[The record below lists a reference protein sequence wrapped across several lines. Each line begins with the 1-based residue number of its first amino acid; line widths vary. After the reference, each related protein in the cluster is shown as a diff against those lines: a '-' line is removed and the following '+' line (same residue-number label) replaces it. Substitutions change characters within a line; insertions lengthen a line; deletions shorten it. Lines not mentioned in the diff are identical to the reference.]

1 MQNVKELC
9 NSIGGIFMNTYY
21 KWIIVLVA
29 TLSQTAATFVTYG
42 MGPIA
47 TFYQI
52 EWNLSSLQ
60 TGFIVSAVNLGP
72 IFSMILF
79 GYLMDKKGEK
89 QIIGWGSILL
99 GLSALLLMLVNNY
112 AVLLFLLL
120 VVGVWYGSAQTG
132 GSTAIVKWFPDK
144 HRGLAIGIRQTGI
157 PIGGALASV
166 ILTYMYH
173 HYSLTSVHLVQGLVA
188 IAGGLLFLLIY
199 QEPKKRVAVAATS
212 VTFKEKLSAIKN
224 NKDLYPIYIV
234 GIVMMTLQ
242 MILVAHFMS
251 YLHQEGG
258 YSLTEA
264 GKYLSLVL
272 IGGMVG
278 RVAIAWISD
287 QFFVQKREHLLI
299 IVMASA
305 VILTIILPLLLHAKM
320 LMLLFCFLL
329 GFVTLGW
336 YSLFIACVT
345 EQSNPHYVGLTVSA
359 ALTLNQLFIV
369 IAPSLYGLMV
379 TTFSSYQVALNIVAI
394 VVALGAMNLYRVTKN
409 TKISPKTL

>member
-1 MQNVKELC
+1 
-9 NSIGGIFMNTYY
+9 MNTYY

-60 TGFIVSAVNLGP
+60 TGFIVSAVNIGP
-72 IFSMILF
+72 IFSMMMF

-99 GLSALLLMLVNNY
+99 GFSALLLMLVNNY

-120 VVGVWYGSAQTG
+120 IVGVWYGSAQTG

-166 ILTYMYH
+166 ILTYLYH

-199 QEPKKRVAVAATS
+199 QEPKKRVEVAATS
-212 VTFKEKLSAIKN
+212 ITFKEKLEAIKN

-251 YLHQEGG
+251 YLHEEGG
-258 YSLTEA
+258 YSLTAA
-264 GKYLSLVL
+264 GQYLSLVL
-272 IGGMVG
+272 LGGMIG

-287 QFFVQKREHLLI
+287 QFFAQKREYLLM
-299 IVMASA
+299 IVMAST
-305 VILTIILPLLLHAKM
+305 VILTVILPLMLHAKM
-320 LMLLFCFLL
+320 LMLLCCFLL
-329 GFVTLGW
+329 GFVALGW

-345 EQSNPHYVGLTVSA
+345 EQSHPHYVGLTVSA
-359 ALTLNQLFIV
+359 ALTLNQFFIV

-379 TTFSSYQVALNIVAI
+379 TTFSSYQVALDIVAL
-394 VVALGAMNLYRVTKN
+394 VVALGAMNLYRTTKN
-409 TKISPKTL
+409 MKSSKTADQIQ

>member
-1 MQNVKELC
+1 
-9 NSIGGIFMNTYY
+9 MNTYY

-47 TFYQI
+47 TFYQT
-52 EWNLSSLQ
+52 EWNLSSFQ
-60 TGFIVSAVNLGP
+60 AGFIVSAVNIGP
-72 IFSMILF
+72 LFSMIVF
-79 GYLMDKKGEK
+79 GYFMDKKGEK

-99 GLSALLLMLVNNY
+99 GFSALLLMLANNY
-112 AVLLFLLL
+112 TVLLFLLI
-120 VVGVWYGSAQTG
+120 VVGIWYGSAQTG
-132 GSTAIVKWFPDK
+132 GSAAIVKWFPDK

-173 HYSLTSVHLVQGLVA
+173 HYNLTSVHLVQGLVA
-188 IAGGLLFLLIY
+188 IAGGLIFLLIY
-199 QEPKKRVAVAATS
+199 QEPKNHIATAAAS
-212 VTFKEKLSAIKN
+212 VTFKEKMSAIKN

-251 YLHQEGG
+251 YLHQEGN

-264 GKYLSLVL
+264 GQYLSLVL
-272 IGGMVG
+272 LGGMIG

-287 QFFVQKREHLLI
+287 QFFAQKREHLLI
-299 IVMASA
+299 MVMASA
-305 VILTIILPLLLHAKM
+305 VIFTVLLPFILQEKN
-320 LMLLFCFLL
+320 LMPLFCFVL
-329 GFVTLGW
+329 GFVALGW
-336 YSLFIACVT
+336 YSLYIACVT
-345 EQSNPHYVGLTVSA
+345 ERSNPHYVGLTVSA

-369 IAPSLYGLMV
+369 IAPSLFGLMV
-379 TTFSSYQVALNIVAI
+379 TVFSSYQLALDIVAI
-394 VVALGAMNLYRVTKN
+394 FIALGAVNLYRSLKRLEFN
-409 TKISPKTL
+409 NRRNAI

>member
-1 MQNVKELC
+1 MNQC
-9 NSIGGIFMNTYY
+9 IGIGGIFMNTYY

-60 TGFIVSAVNLGP
+60 TGFIVSAVNIGP

-99 GLSALLLMLVNNY
+99 GFSALLLMLVNDY
-112 AVLLFLLL
+112 TVLLILLL
-120 VVGVWYGSAQTG
+120 VVGIWYGSAQTG

-173 HYSLTSVHLVQGLVA
+173 HFSLSSVHLVQGLVA

-199 QEPKKRVAVAATS
+199 QEPKNRVTVAATS
-212 VTFKEKLSAIKN
+212 VTLKEKLNAIKN
-224 NKDLYPIYIV
+224 NKNLYPIYIV

-264 GKYLSLVL
+264 GQYLSLVL

-287 QFFVQKREHLLI
+287 QFFAQKREHLLMM
-299 IVMASA
+299 VMAGA
-305 VILTIILPLLLHAKM
+305 VILTVILPLMLHVEI
-320 LMLLFCFLL
+320 LMLLFCFVL
-329 GFVTLGW
+329 GFVALGW

-345 EQSNPHYVGLTVSA
+345 EQSNPNYVGLTVSA

-369 IAPSLYGLMV
+369 IAPTLFGFMV
-379 TTFSSYQVALNIVAI
+379 TIFSSYQLAMDIVAI
-394 VVALGAMNLYRVTKN
+394 FVALGAVNLYRSIKR
-409 TKISPKTL
+409 

>member
-1 MQNVKELC
+1 
-9 NSIGGIFMNTYY
+9 MNTYY

-60 TGFIVSAVNLGP
+60 TGFIVSAVNIGP
-72 IFSMILF
+72 IFSMIVF
-79 GYLMDKKGEK
+79 GYFMDKKGEK

-112 AVLLFLLL
+112 TVLLFLL
-120 VVGVWYGSAQTG
+120 VIVGIWYGSAQTG
-132 GSTAIVKWFPDK
+132 GSTAIVKWFPGK

-173 HYSLTSVHLVQGLVA
+173 HYNLTSVHLVQGLVA
-188 IAGGLLFLLIY
+188 IAGGLIFLLIY
-199 QEPKKRVAVAATS
+199 QEPKNHIAAAASS
-212 VTFKEKLSAIKN
+212 VTFKEKMSAIKN
-224 NKDLYPIYIV
+224 NKELYPIYIV

-264 GKYLSLVL
+264 GQYLSLVL
-272 IGGMVG
+272 LGGMIG

-287 QFFVQKREHLLI
+287 QFFAQKREHLLI
-299 IVMASA
+299 MVMASA
-305 VILTIILPLLLHAKM
+305 VILTVLLPFILQAKI

-329 GFVTLGW
+329 GFVALGW

-345 EQSNPHYVGLTVSA
+345 ERSNPHYVALTVSA

-369 IAPSLYGLMV
+369 IAPSLFGFMV
-379 TTFSSYQVALNIVAI
+379 TVFSSYQLAMEI
-394 VVALGAMNLYRVTKN
+394 VVIFIALGAVNLFRSLKR
-409 TKISPKTL
+409 

>member
-1 MQNVKELC
+1 M
-9 NSIGGIFMNTYY
+9 GGIFMNTYY
-21 KWIIVLVA
+21 KWVIVLVA

-60 TGFIVSAVNLGP
+60 TGFIVSAVNIGP
-72 IFSMILF
+72 IFSMMMF

-112 AVLLFLLL
+112 MVLLFLLL
-120 VVGVWYGSAQTG
+120 IVGVWYGSAQTG

-166 ILTYMYH
+166 ILTYIYH
-173 HYSLTSVHLVQGLVA
+173 HYSLSFVHLVQGFVA

-212 VTFKEKLSAIKN
+212 VTFKEKLTAIKN

-258 YSLTEA
+258 YTLTEA
-264 GKYLSLVL
+264 GQYLSLVL
-272 IGGMVG
+272 IGGMIG

-287 QFFVQKREHLLI
+287 QFFAQKREYLLI
-299 IVMASA
+299 IVMVSA
-305 VILTIILPLLLHAKM
+305 VILTVILPFMLHAKI
-320 LMLLFCFLL
+320 LMLVCCFLL
-329 GFVTLGW
+329 GFVALGW

-345 EQSNPHYVGLTVSA
+345 EQSNPQYVGLTVSA
-359 ALTLNQLFIV
+359 ALTLNQFFIV
-369 IAPSLYGLMV
+369 IAPSLFGFMV
-379 TTFSSYQVALNIVAI
+379 TFFSSYQLAMDIVAI
-394 VVALGAMNLYRVTKN
+394 VVALGAINLHRATKN
-409 TKISPKTL
+409 TKISPEVL

>member
-1 MQNVKELC
+1 M
-9 NSIGGIFMNTYY
+9 NSYY

-47 TFYQI
+47 AFYQI
-52 EWNLSSLQ
+52 EWGLSSFQ
-60 TGFIVSAVNLGP
+60 TGFIVSAVNIGP

-79 GYLMDKKGEK
+79 GYLMDKRGEK

-99 GLSALLLMLVNNY
+99 GFSALLLMLVNNY

-120 VVGVWYGSAQTG
+120 IVGVWYGSAQTG

-157 PIGGALASV
+157 PIGGALASA
-166 ILTYMYH
+166 ILTYMYYH
-173 HYSLTSVHLVQGLVA
+173 HSLTSVHLVQGIVA
-188 IAGGLLFLLIY
+188 IAGGLIFLLIY
-199 QEPKKRVAVAATS
+199 QEPKNRVAVAATS
-212 VTFKEKLSAIKN
+212 VTFKEKLEAIKN

-258 YSLTEA
+258 YSLTVA
-264 GKYLSLVL
+264 GQYLSLVL
-272 IGGMVG
+272 IGGMIG

-287 QFFVQKREHLLI
+287 QFFAQKREFLLM

-305 VILTIILPLLLHAKM
+305 VILIVLLPLMLHTKM
-320 LMLLFCFLL
+320 LMLLGCFLL
-329 GFVTLGW
+329 GFVALGW

-359 ALTLNQLFIV
+359 ALTLNQFFIV
-369 IAPSLYGLMV
+369 IAPSLFGFIV
-379 TTFSSYQVALNIVAI
+379 TFFSSYQLALDIVAI
-394 VVALGAMNLYRVTKN
+394 FVALGAMNLYRVTQN
-409 TKISPKTL
+409 TKISSKPL

>member
-1 MQNVKELC
+1 MNQC
-9 NSIGGIFMNTYY
+9 IGIGGIFMNTYY

-60 TGFIVSAVNLGP
+60 TGFIVSAVNIGP

-79 GYLMDKKGEK
+79 GYLMDKKGKK

-99 GLSALLLMLVNNY
+99 GFSALLLMLVNDY
-112 AVLLFLLL
+112 TVLLILLL
-120 VVGVWYGSAQTG
+120 VVGIWYGSAQTG

-173 HYSLTSVHLVQGLVA
+173 HFSLSSVHLVQGLVA

-199 QEPKKRVAVAATS
+199 QEPKNRVTVAATS
-212 VTFKEKLSAIKN
+212 VTLKEKLNAIKN
-224 NKDLYPIYIV
+224 NKNLYPIYIV

-264 GKYLSLVL
+264 GQYLSLVL

-287 QFFVQKREHLLI
+287 QFFAQKREHLLMM
-299 IVMASA
+299 VMAGA
-305 VILTIILPLLLHAKM
+305 VILTVILPLMLHVEI
-320 LMLLFCFLL
+320 LMLLFCFVL
-329 GFVTLGW
+329 GFVALGW

-345 EQSNPHYVGLTVSA
+345 EQSNPNYVGLTVSA

-369 IAPSLYGLMV
+369 IAPTLFGFMV
-379 TTFSSYQVALNIVAI
+379 TIFSSYQLAMDIVAI
-394 VVALGAMNLYRVTKN
+394 FVALGAVNLYRSIKR
-409 TKISPKTL
+409 

>member
-1 MQNVKELC
+1 
-9 NSIGGIFMNTYY
+9 MNTYY

-60 TGFIVSAVNLGP
+60 TGFIVSAVNIGP

-99 GLSALLLMLVNNY
+99 GFSALLLMLVNDY
-112 AVLLFLLL
+112 TVLLILLL
-120 VVGVWYGSAQTG
+120 VVGIWYGSAQTG

-173 HYSLTSVHLVQGLVA
+173 HFSLSSVHLVQGLVA

-199 QEPKKRVAVAATS
+199 QEPKNRVTVAATS
-212 VTFKEKLSAIKN
+212 VTLKEKLNAIKN
-224 NKDLYPIYIV
+224 NKNLYPIYIV

-264 GKYLSLVL
+264 GQYLSLVL

-287 QFFVQKREHLLI
+287 QFFAQKREHLLMM
-299 IVMASA
+299 VMAGA
-305 VILTIILPLLLHAKM
+305 VILTVILPLMLHVEI
-320 LMLLFCFLL
+320 LMLLFCFVL
-329 GFVTLGW
+329 GFVALGW

-345 EQSNPHYVGLTVSA
+345 EQSNPNYVGLTVSA

-369 IAPSLYGLMV
+369 IAPTLFGFMV
-379 TTFSSYQVALNIVAI
+379 TIFSSYQLAMDIVAI
-394 VVALGAMNLYRVTKN
+394 FVALGAVNLYRSIKR
-409 TKISPKTL
+409 

>member
-1 MQNVKELC
+1 
-9 NSIGGIFMNTYY
+9 MNTYY
-21 KWIIVLVA
+21 KWIIVVVA

-47 TFYQI
+47 TFYQT
-52 EWNLSSLQ
+52 EWNLSSFQ
-60 TGFIVSAVNLGP
+60 AGFIVSAVNIGP
-72 IFSMILF
+72 IFSMIVF

-99 GLSALLLMLVNNY
+99 GFSALLLMLANSY
-112 AVLLFLLL
+112 TVLIILL
-120 VVGVWYGSAQTG
+120 VVVGIWYGSAQTG

-173 HYSLTSVHLVQGLVA
+173 HYNLTSVHLVQGLVA
-188 IAGGLLFLLIY
+188 IAGGLIFLLIY
-199 QEPKKRVAVAATS
+199 QEPKNHIAAVASS
-212 VTFKEKLSAIKN
+212 VTFKEKMSAIKN
-224 NKDLYPIYIV
+224 NKELYPIYIV

-251 YLHQEGG
+251 YLHQEGD

-264 GKYLSLVL
+264 GQYLSLVL
-272 IGGMVG
+272 LGGMIG

-287 QFFVQKREHLLI
+287 QFFAQKREHLLI
-299 IVMASA
+299 MVMASA
-305 VILTIILPLLLHAKM
+305 VIFTVLLPFILQEKI

-329 GFVTLGW
+329 GFVALGW
-336 YSLFIACVT
+336 YSLYIACVT
-345 EQSNPHYVGLTVSA
+345 ERSNPHYVALTVSA

-369 IAPSLYGLMV
+369 IAPSLFGFMV
-379 TTFSSYQVALNIVAI
+379 TVFSSYQLAMDIVAI
-394 VVALGAMNLYRVTKN
+394 FIALGAVNLFRSLKR
-409 TKISPKTL
+409 

>member
-1 MQNVKELC
+1 
-9 NSIGGIFMNTYY
+9 MNTYY

-47 TFYQI
+47 TFYQT
-52 EWNLSSLQ
+52 EWNLSSFQ
-60 TGFIVSAVNLGP
+60 AGFIVSAVNIGP
-72 IFSMILF
+72 IFSMIVF

-99 GLSALLLMLVNNY
+99 GFSALLLMLANSY
-112 AVLLFLLL
+112 TVLIILL
-120 VVGVWYGSAQTG
+120 VVVGIWYGSAQTG

-173 HYSLTSVHLVQGLVA
+173 HYNLTSVHLVQGLVA
-188 IAGGLLFLLIY
+188 IAGGLIFLLIY
-199 QEPKKRVAVAATS
+199 QEPKNHIAAVASS

-224 NKDLYPIYIV
+224 NKELYPIYIV

-251 YLHQEGG
+251 YLHQEGD

-264 GKYLSLVL
+264 GQYLSLVL
-272 IGGMVG
+272 LGGMIG

-287 QFFVQKREHLLI
+287 QFFAQKREHLLI
-299 IVMASA
+299 MVMASA
-305 VILTIILPLLLHAKM
+305 VIFTVLLPFILQEKI

-329 GFVTLGW
+329 GFVALGW
-336 YSLFIACVT
+336 YSLYIACVT
-345 EQSNPHYVGLTVSA
+345 ERSNPHYVALTVSA

-369 IAPSLYGLMV
+369 IAPSLFGFMV
-379 TTFSSYQVALNIVAI
+379 TVFSSYQLAMDIVAI
-394 VVALGAMNLYRVTKN
+394 FIALGAVNLFRSLKR
-409 TKISPKTL
+409 

>member
-1 MQNVKELC
+1 
-9 NSIGGIFMNTYY
+9 MNTYY

-47 TFYQI
+47 TFYQT
-52 EWNLSSLQ
+52 EWNLSSFQ
-60 TGFIVSAVNLGP
+60 AGFIVSAVNIGP
-72 IFSMILF
+72 IFSMIVF

-99 GLSALLLMLVNNY
+99 GFSALLLMLANSY
-112 AVLLFLLL
+112 TVLIILL
-120 VVGVWYGSAQTG
+120 VVVGIWYGSAQTG

-173 HYSLTSVHLVQGLVA
+173 HYNLTSVHLVQGLVA
-188 IAGGLLFLLIY
+188 IAGGLIFLLIY
-199 QEPKKRVAVAATS
+199 QEPKNHIAAVASS
-212 VTFKEKLSAIKN
+212 VTFKEKMSAIKN
-224 NKDLYPIYIV
+224 NKELYPIYIV

-251 YLHQEGG
+251 YLHQEGD

-264 GKYLSLVL
+264 GQYLSLVL
-272 IGGMVG
+272 LGGMIG

-287 QFFVQKREHLLI
+287 QFFAQKREHLLI
-299 IVMASA
+299 MVMASA
-305 VILTIILPLLLHAKM
+305 VIFTVLLPFILQEKI

-329 GFVTLGW
+329 GFVALGW
-336 YSLFIACVT
+336 YSLYIACVT
-345 EQSNPHYVGLTVSA
+345 ERSNPHYVALTVSA

-369 IAPSLYGLMV
+369 IAPSLFGFMV
-379 TTFSSYQVALNIVAI
+379 TVFSSYQLAMDIVAI
-394 VVALGAMNLYRVTKN
+394 FIALGAVNLFRSLKR
-409 TKISPKTL
+409 

>member
-1 MQNVKELC
+1 
-9 NSIGGIFMNTYY
+9 MNTYY

-47 TFYQI
+47 TFYQT
-52 EWNLSSLQ
+52 EWNLSSFQ
-60 TGFIVSAVNLGP
+60 AGFIVSAVNIGP
-72 IFSMILF
+72 IFSMIVF

-99 GLSALLLMLVNNY
+99 GFSALLLMLANSY
-112 AVLLFLLL
+112 TVLIILL
-120 VVGVWYGSAQTG
+120 VVVGIWYGSAQTG

-173 HYSLTSVHLVQGLVA
+173 HYNLTSVHLVQGLVA
-188 IAGGLLFLLIY
+188 IAGGLIFLLIY
-199 QEPKKRVAVAATS
+199 QEPKNHIAAVASS
-212 VTFKEKLSAIKN
+212 VTFKEKMSAIKN
-224 NKDLYPIYIV
+224 NKELYPIYIV

-251 YLHQEGG
+251 YLHQEGD

-264 GKYLSLVL
+264 GQYLSLVL
-272 IGGMVG
+272 LGGMIG

-287 QFFVQKREHLLI
+287 QFFAQKREHLLI
-299 IVMASA
+299 MVMASA
-305 VILTIILPLLLHAKM
+305 VILTVLLPFILQEKI

-329 GFVTLGW
+329 GFVALGW
-336 YSLFIACVT
+336 YSLYIACVT
-345 EQSNPHYVGLTVSA
+345 ERSNPHYVALTVSA

-369 IAPSLYGLMV
+369 IAPSLFGFMV
-379 TTFSSYQVALNIVAI
+379 TVFSSYQLAMDIVAI
-394 VVALGAMNLYRVTKN
+394 FIALGAVNLFRSLKR
-409 TKISPKTL
+409 

>member
-1 MQNVKELC
+1 
-9 NSIGGIFMNTYY
+9 MNTYY

-52 EWNLSSLQ
+52 EWGLSSFQ
-60 TGFIVSAVNLGP
+60 TGFIVSAVNIGP

-79 GYLMDKKGEK
+79 GYLMDKRGEK

-99 GLSALLLMLVNNY
+99 GFSALLLMLVNNY

-120 VVGVWYGSAQTG
+120 IVGVWYGSAQTG

-157 PIGGALASV
+157 PIGGALASA
-166 ILTYMYH
+166 ILTYMYYH
-173 HYSLTSVHLVQGLVA
+173 HSLTSVHLVQGIVA

-199 QEPKKRVAVAATS
+199 QEPKNRVAVAATS
-212 VTFKEKLSAIKN
+212 VTFKEKLEAIKN

-251 YLHQEGG
+251 YLHEEGG
-258 YSLTEA
+258 YSLTAA
-264 GKYLSLVL
+264 GQYLSLVL
-272 IGGMVG
+272 IGGMIG

-287 QFFVQKREHLLI
+287 QFFAQKREFLLM
-299 IVMASA
+299 IVMTSA
-305 VILTIILPLLLHAKM
+305 VILIVLLPLMLHAKL
-320 LMLLFCFLL
+320 LMLLGCFLL
-329 GFVTLGW
+329 GFVALGW

-359 ALTLNQLFIV
+359 ALTLNQFFIV

-379 TTFSSYQVALNIVAI
+379 TTFSSYQVALDIVAL
-394 VVALGAMNLYRVTKN
+394 VVALGAMNLYRTTKN
-409 TKISPKTL
+409 MKSSKTANQIQ

>member
-1 MQNVKELC
+1 MNKC

-60 TGFIVSAVNLGP
+60 TGFIVSAVNIGP
-72 IFSMILF
+72 IFSMMMF

-166 ILTYMYH
+166 ILTFMYH
-173 HYSLTSVHLVQGLVA
+173 HYSLPSVHLVQGLVA

-199 QEPKKRVAVAATS
+199 QEPKNRVALAATS
-212 VTFKEKLSAIKN
+212 VTFKEKLEAIKN

-305 VILTIILPLLLHAKM
+305 VILTMIFPLLLRAKM

-329 GFVTLGW
+329 GFVALGW

-369 IAPSLYGLMV
+369 IAPSLYGFMV

>member
-1 MQNVKELC
+1 
-9 NSIGGIFMNTYY
+9 MNTYY

-47 TFYQI
+47 TFYQT
-52 EWNLSSLQ
+52 EWNLSSFQ
-60 TGFIVSAVNLGP
+60 AGFIVSAVNIGP
-72 IFSMILF
+72 IFSMIVF

-99 GLSALLLMLVNNY
+99 GFSALLLMLANSY
-112 AVLLFLLL
+112 TVLIILL
-120 VVGVWYGSAQTG
+120 VVVGIWYGSAQTG

-173 HYSLTSVHLVQGLVA
+173 HYNLTSVHLVQGLVA
-188 IAGGLLFLLIY
+188 IAGGLIFLLIY
-199 QEPKKRVAVAATS
+199 QEPKNHIAAAASS
-212 VTFKEKLSAIKN
+212 VTFKEKMSAIKN
-224 NKDLYPIYIV
+224 NKELYPIYIV
-234 GIVMMTLQ
+234 GTVMMTLQ

-251 YLHQEGG
+251 YLHQEGD

-264 GKYLSLVL
+264 GQYLSLVL
-272 IGGMVG
+272 LGGMIG

-287 QFFVQKREHLLI
+287 QFFAQKREHLLI
-299 IVMASA
+299 MVMASA
-305 VILTIILPLLLHAKM
+305 VILTVLLPFILQEKI

-329 GFVTLGW
+329 GFVSLGW

-345 EQSNPHYVGLTVSA
+345 ERSNPHYVALTVSA

-369 IAPSLYGLMV
+369 IAPSLFGFMV
-379 TTFSSYQVALNIVAI
+379 TVFSSYQLAMDI
-394 VVALGAMNLYRVTKN
+394 VVIFIALGAVNLFRSLKR
-409 TKISPKTL
+409 

>member
-1 MQNVKELC
+1 M
-9 NSIGGIFMNTYY
+9 NSYY

-52 EWNLSSLQ
+52 EWGLSSFQ
-60 TGFIVSAVNLGP
+60 TGFIVSAVNIGP
-72 IFSMILF
+72 IFSMMLF

-99 GLSALLLMLVNNY
+99 GFSALLLMLVNNY
-112 AVLLFLLL
+112 AMLILLL
-120 VVGVWYGSAQTG
+120 LIVGVWYGSAQTG

-166 ILTYMYH
+166 ILTYMYYQH
-173 HYSLTSVHLVQGLVA
+173 SLTSVHLVQGFVA
-188 IAGGLLFLLIY
+188 IGGGLLFLLIY
-199 QEPKKRVAVAATS
+199 QEPKNPEAVAATS
-212 VTFKEKLSAIKN
+212 VTFKEKLEAIKN

-264 GKYLSLVL
+264 GQYLSLLL
-272 IGGMVG
+272 IGGMIG
-278 RVAIAWISD
+278 RVVIAWISD
-287 QFFVQKREHLLI
+287 QFFAQKREYLLM
-299 IVMASA
+299 IVMVST
-305 VILTIILPLLLHAKM
+305 VILTVILPLMLQAQV
-320 LMLLFCFLL
+320 LMLFYCFLL
-329 GFVTLGW
+329 GFVALGW

-345 EQSNPHYVGLTVSA
+345 EQSHPHYVGLTVSA
-359 ALTLNQLFIV
+359 ALTLNQFFIV
-369 IAPSLYGLMV
+369 IAPSLYGYMV
-379 TTFSSYQVALNIVAI
+379 TVFSSYQVALDIVAI
-394 VVALGAMNLYRVTKN
+394 AVALGAMNLYRVTKN
-409 TKISPKTL
+409 MEISKTADQIQ

>member
-1 MQNVKELC
+1 M
-9 NSIGGIFMNTYY
+9 GGIFMNTYF
-21 KWIIVLVA
+21 KWVIVLVA

-60 TGFIVSAVNLGP
+60 TGFIVSAVNIGP

-79 GYLMDKKGEK
+79 GYFMDKKGEK
-89 QIIGWGSILL
+89 QIIAWGSILL

-112 AVLLFLLL
+112 VVLLFLLL
-120 VVGVWYGSAQTG
+120 IVGVWYGSAQTG

-173 HYSLTSVHLVQGLVA
+173 HYSLSSVHLVQGFVA

-199 QEPKKRVAVAATS
+199 QEPKERVAVATTS
-212 VTFKEKLSAIKN
+212 VTFKEKLMAIKN
-224 NKDLYPIYIV
+224 NKVLYPIYIV

-264 GKYLSLVL
+264 GQYLSLIL
-272 IGGMVG
+272 IGGMIG
-278 RVAIAWISD
+278 RIAIAWISD
-287 QFFVQKREHLLI
+287 QFFAQKREYFLM
-299 IVMASA
+299 IVMVSA
-305 VILTIILPLLLHAKM
+305 VILTVILPYMIHAKL
-320 LMLLFCFLL
+320 LMLLFSFIL
-329 GFVTLGW
+329 GFIALGW

-345 EQSNPHYVGLTVSA
+345 EQSNPQYVGLTVSA
-359 ALTLNQLFIV
+359 ALTLNQFFIV
-369 IAPSLYGLMV
+369 IAPTLFGFMV
-379 TTFSSYQVALNIVAI
+379 TCFSSYQLALDIVAAF
-394 VVALGAMNLYRVTKN
+394 VALGAINLHRSTKT
-409 TKISPKTL
+409 TKISSEIL

>member
-1 MQNVKELC
+1 MNQCK
-9 NSIGGIFMNTYY
+9 STGGIFMNTYY
-21 KWIIVLVA
+21 KWVIVLVA

-52 EWNLSSLQ
+52 EWNLSSVQ
-60 TGFIVSAVNLGP
+60 TGFIVSAVNIGP

-79 GYLMDKKGEK
+79 GYLMDKRGEK
-89 QIIGWGSILL
+89 QITGWGSILL
-99 GLSALLLMLVNNY
+99 GLATLLLMLVNNY
-112 AVLLFLLL
+112 VVLLFLLL
-120 VVGVWYGSAQTG
+120 IVGVWYGSAQTG

-166 ILTYMYH
+166 ILTYMYY
-173 HYSLTSVHLVQGLVA
+173 HYSLTSVHLVQGFVA

-199 QEPKKRVAVAATS
+199 QEPKESVAVAATS
-212 VTFKEKLSAIKN
+212 VTFKEKLMAIKN
-224 NKDLYPIYIV
+224 NKGLYPIYIV

-264 GKYLSLVL
+264 GQYLSLVL
-272 IGGMVG
+272 IGGMIG

-287 QFFVQKREHLLI
+287 QFFAQKREYFLM

-305 VILTIILPLLLHAKM
+305 VILTVILPFMIYAKM
-320 LMLLFCFLL
+320 LMLLFSFIL
-329 GFVTLGW
+329 GFVALGW

-345 EQSNPHYVGLTVSA
+345 EQSNPQYVGLTVSA
-359 ALTLNQLFIV
+359 ALTLNQFFIV
-369 IAPSLYGLMV
+369 IAPTLFGFMV
-379 TTFSSYQVALNIVAI
+379 TFFSSYQLALDIVAAF
-394 VVALGAMNLYRVTKN
+394 VAIGAMNLHRATKT
-409 TKISPKTL
+409 TKISSEIL

>member
-1 MQNVKELC
+1 
-9 NSIGGIFMNTYY
+9 MNTYY

-52 EWNLSSLQ
+52 EWNLSSFQ
-60 TGFIVSAVNLGP
+60 TGFIVSAVNIGP
-72 IFSMILF
+72 IFSMMLF

-99 GLSALLLMLVNNY
+99 GFSALLLTLVNNY
-112 AVLLFLLL
+112 AVLILLL
-120 VVGVWYGSAQTG
+120 LIVGVWYGSAQTG

-157 PIGGALASV
+157 PIGGALASA
-166 ILTYMYH
+166 ILTYMYYH
-173 HYSLTSVHLVQGLVA
+173 HSLTSVHLVQGLVA
-188 IAGGLLFLLIY
+188 IGGGLLFLLIY
-199 QEPKKRVAVAATS
+199 QEPKNHLAVAATS
-212 VTFKEKLSAIKN
+212 VTFKEKLEAIKN

-264 GKYLSLVL
+264 GQYLSLLL
-272 IGGMVG
+272 IGGMIG

-287 QFFVQKREHLLI
+287 QFFAQKREYLLM
-299 IVMASA
+299 IVMVSA
-305 VILTIILPLLLHAKM
+305 VILTVILPLMLQAQV
-320 LMLLFCFLL
+320 LMLFCCFLL
-329 GFVTLGW
+329 GFVALGW

-345 EQSNPHYVGLTVSA
+345 EQSHPHYVGLTVSA
-359 ALTLNQLFIV
+359 ALTLNQFFIV
-369 IAPSLYGLMV
+369 IAPSLYGYMV
-379 TTFSSYQVALNIVAI
+379 TVFSSYQVALDIVAI
-394 VVALGAMNLYRVTKN
+394 AVALGAMNLYRVTKN
-409 TKISPKTL
+409 MKISKTADQIQ

>member
-1 MQNVKELC
+1 M
-9 NSIGGIFMNTYY
+9 NSYY

-52 EWNLSSLQ
+52 QWGLSSFQ
-60 TGFIVSAVNLGP
+60 TGFIVSAVNIGP

-79 GYLMDKKGEK
+79 GYLMDKRGEK

-99 GLSALLLMLVNNY
+99 GFSALLLMLVNNY

-120 VVGVWYGSAQTG
+120 IVGVWYGSAQTG
-132 GSTAIVKWFPDK
+132 GSTAMVKWFPDK

-157 PIGGALASV
+157 PIGGALASA
-166 ILTYMYH
+166 ILTYMYDH
-173 HYSLTSVHLVQGLVA
+173 HSLTSVHLVQGIVA

-199 QEPKKRVAVAATS
+199 QEPKNRVAVAASS
-212 VTFKEKLSAIKN
+212 VTFKEKLEAIKN

-258 YSLTEA
+258 YSLTVA
-264 GKYLSLVL
+264 GQYLSLVL
-272 IGGMVG
+272 IGGMIG
-278 RVAIAWISD
+278 RVAIAWMSD
-287 QFFVQKREHLLI
+287 QFFAQKREFLLM

-305 VILTIILPLLLHAKM
+305 VILIVLLPLMLHAKM
-320 LMLLFCFLL
+320 LMLLGCFLL
-329 GFVTLGW
+329 GFVALGW
-336 YSLFIACVT
+336 YSLYIACVT

-359 ALTLNQLFIV
+359 ALTLNQFFIV
-369 IAPSLYGLMV
+369 IAPSLFGFMV
-379 TTFSSYQVALNIVAI
+379 TFFSSYQLALDIVAI
-394 VVALGAMNLYRVTKN
+394 FVALGAMNLYRVIQN
-409 TKISPKTL
+409 TKITSKTL

>member
-1 MQNVKELC
+1 
-9 NSIGGIFMNTYY
+9 MNTYY

-47 TFYQI
+47 TFYQT
-52 EWNLSSLQ
+52 EWNLSSFQ
-60 TGFIVSAVNLGP
+60 AGFIVSAVNIGP
-72 IFSMILF
+72 IFSMIVF

-89 QIIGWGSILL
+89 QIIRWGSILL
-99 GLSALLLMLVNNY
+99 GFSALLLMLANSY
-112 AVLLFLLL
+112 TVLIILL
-120 VVGVWYGSAQTG
+120 VVVGIWYGSAQTG

-173 HYSLTSVHLVQGLVA
+173 HYNLTSVHLVQGLVA
-188 IAGGLLFLLIY
+188 IAGGLIFLLIY
-199 QEPKKRVAVAATS
+199 QEPKNHIAAVASS
-212 VTFKEKLSAIKN
+212 VTFKEKMSAIKN
-224 NKDLYPIYIV
+224 NKELYPIYIV

-251 YLHQEGG
+251 YLHQEGD

-264 GKYLSLVL
+264 GQYLSLVL
-272 IGGMVG
+272 LGGMIG

-287 QFFVQKREHLLI
+287 QFFAQKREHLLI
-299 IVMASA
+299 MVMASA
-305 VILTIILPLLLHAKM
+305 VIFTVLLPFILQEKI

-329 GFVTLGW
+329 GFVALGW
-336 YSLFIACVT
+336 YSLYIACVT
-345 EQSNPHYVGLTVSA
+345 ERSNPHYVALTVSA

-369 IAPSLYGLMV
+369 IAPSLFGFMV
-379 TTFSSYQVALNIVAI
+379 TVFSSYQLAMDIVAI
-394 VVALGAMNLYRVTKN
+394 FIALGAVNLFRSLKR
-409 TKISPKTL
+409 

>member
-1 MQNVKELC
+1 MNQCK
-9 NSIGGIFMNTYY
+9 SIGGIFMNTYY
-21 KWIIVLVA
+21 KWVIVLVA

-60 TGFIVSAVNLGP
+60 TGFIVSAVNIGP

-79 GYLMDKKGEK
+79 GYLMDKRGEK
-89 QIIGWGSILL
+89 QIIGWGSVLL
-99 GLSALLLMLVNNY
+99 GLAALLLMLVNNY
-112 AVLLFLLL
+112 VVLLFLLL
-120 VVGVWYGSAQTG
+120 IVGVWYGSAQTG

-166 ILTYMYH
+166 ILTYMYY
-173 HYSLTSVHLVQGLVA
+173 HYGLTSVHLVQGFVA

-199 QEPKKRVAVAATS
+199 QEPKERVTVAATS
-212 VTFKEKLSAIKN
+212 VTFKEKLMAIKN
-224 NKDLYPIYIV
+224 NKSLYPIYIV

-264 GKYLSLVL
+264 GQYLSLVL
-272 IGGMVG
+272 IGGMIG

-287 QFFVQKREHLLI
+287 QFFAQKREYFLM

-305 VILTIILPLLLHAKM
+305 VILTVILPFMIHAKM
-320 LMLLFCFLL
+320 LMLLFSFIL
-329 GFVTLGW
+329 GFVALGW

-345 EQSNPHYVGLTVSA
+345 EQSNPQYVGLTVSA
-359 ALTLNQLFIV
+359 ALTLNQFFIV
-369 IAPSLYGLMV
+369 IAPTLFGFMV
-379 TTFSSYQVALNIVAI
+379 TFFSSYQLALEIVAAF
-394 VVALGAMNLYRVTKN
+394 VAIGAMNLHRATKN
-409 TKISPKTL
+409 TKVSSEIL

>member
-1 MQNVKELC
+1 M
-9 NSIGGIFMNTYY
+9 GGIFMNTYY

-60 TGFIVSAVNLGP
+60 TGFIVSAVNIGP
-72 IFSMILF
+72 IFSMIMF

-99 GLSALLLMLVNNY
+99 GFSALLLMLVNNY

-120 VVGVWYGSAQTG
+120 IVGVWYGSAQTG

-188 IAGGLLFLLIY
+188 IAGGVLFLLIY

-212 VTFKEKLSAIKN
+212 ITFKEKLEAIKN

-251 YLHQEGG
+251 YLHAEGG
-258 YSLTEA
+258 YTLTEA
-264 GKYLSLVL
+264 GQYLSLVL
-272 IGGMVG
+272 LGGMIG

-287 QFFVQKREHLLI
+287 QFFAQKRERLLI

-305 VILTIILPLLLHAKM
+305 AILTVILPFMLHVKI
-320 LMLLFCFLL
+320 LMLLCCFIL
-329 GFVTLGW
+329 GFVGLGW
-336 YSLFIACVT
+336 YSLYIACVT
-345 EQSNPHYVGLTVSA
+345 EQSNPNYVGLTVSA
-359 ALTLNQLFIV
+359 ALTLNQFFIV
-369 IAPSLYGLMV
+369 IAPSLYGFMV
-379 TTFSSYQVALNIVAI
+379 TTFSSYQVALDIVAL
-394 VVALGAMNLYRVTKN
+394 VVTLGAMNLYRTTTKSM
-409 TKISPKTL
+409 KSSKTADQIQ